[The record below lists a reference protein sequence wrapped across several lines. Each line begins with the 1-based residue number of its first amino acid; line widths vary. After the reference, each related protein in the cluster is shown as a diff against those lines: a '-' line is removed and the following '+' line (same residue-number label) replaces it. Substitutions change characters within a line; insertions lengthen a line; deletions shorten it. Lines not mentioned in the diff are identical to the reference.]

1 MNKLKRDKAN
11 LRGGISANGACFVG
25 LGLLKSIQLLLGL
38 REREFYE
45 QYPISWYAAIALGI
59 GFVAS
64 LLFAV
69 KKARDTHPNIQLRH
83 ETNEILE
90 NVLADPDYEPWHKE
104 ARRLLEKRNA

>member
-1 MNKLKRDKAN
+1 M
-11 LRGGISANGACFVG
+11 
-25 LGLLKSIQLLLGL
+25 QLLL
-38 REREFYE
+38 RSRDREFYE

-64 LLFAV
+64 LLFAL
-69 KKARDTHPNIQLRH
+69 KKACDTHSKIQLRS
-83 ETNEILE
+83 EANEILE

>member
-1 MNKLKRDKAN
+1 MNNLKRDEAR
-11 LRGGISANGACFVG
+11 LLTGISTNRVCFVG
-25 LGLLKSIQLLLGL
+25 LDLLKSMQLLLGL

-45 QYPISWYAAIALGI
+45 QHPISWYAAIALGI

-69 KKARDTHPNIQLRH
+69 KKACDTHPNIQLRSKA
-83 ETNEILE
+83 NEILE
-90 NVLADPDYEPWHKE
+90 NVLADPDYEHWHKE